1 MAHRQEKQLQRIW
14 NEVTADNPSKSSEWH
29 VTVTLDIY
37 NTSYPN
43 DPADREDLM
52 EALERGNG

>member
-14 NEVTADNPSKSSEWH
+14 NEVTTDNPSKSSEWH

-43 DPADREDLM
+43 DPADKDDLM